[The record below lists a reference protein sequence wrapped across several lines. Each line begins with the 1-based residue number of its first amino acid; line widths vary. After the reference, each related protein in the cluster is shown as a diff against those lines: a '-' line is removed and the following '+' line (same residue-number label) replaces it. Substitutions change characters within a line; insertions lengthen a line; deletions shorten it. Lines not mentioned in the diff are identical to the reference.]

1 LSEPAP
7 AESAPPTRNTPHVTR
22 TVDTSLT
29 KPSRRGRPV
38 PWTDADTRTL
48 RLGGA
53 NAEIDARVIEVGRG
67 PSVTFLHGL
76 VGLNDH
82 WGEVIARS
90 LDSFR
95 STLFELP
102 LLDLTGA
109 DCSVQ
114 GVTDL
119 TIGFLE
125 RELPGPSV
133 LVGNS
138 FGGHVALR
146 VAIKR
151 PDLVRGLV
159 LAGSSGLFE
168 RTLVRGA
175 PVRPPREW
183 VAEKIAELFYDRSVV
198 NEDDIE
204 RAHQVLNTRQGAR
217 AMVRLSRTARRNHL
231 GDDIGKIESPT
242 LLIWGRED
250 VVTPPSAAQ
259 GFLDL
264 MPNSRIVWAE
274 KCGHTP
280 MLEAPDLFAESLQA
294 FVVELEGDASGEG

>member
-1 LSEPAP
+1 MPPDVSQTANSQRDVARSPAGGRDLP
-7 AESAPPTRNTPHVTR
+7 WDEADARSIRLDGA
-22 TVDTSLT
+22 
-29 KPSRRGRPV
+29 SRPI
-38 PWTDADTRTL
+38 
-48 RLGGA
+48 
-53 NAEIDARVIEVGRG
+53 EARVIECGEG
-67 PSVTFLHGL
+67 ASVVFLHGL

-82 WGEVIARS
+82 WGEVINRTPGC
-90 LDSFR
+90 FR
-95 STLFELP
+95 STLLELP
-102 LLDLTGA
+102 LLDLTGS

-119 TIGFLE
+119 TIQFLE
-125 RELPGPSV
+125 RALPGPSV

-146 VAIKR
+146 VAMMR
-151 PDLVRGLV
+151 PDLVNGLV

-183 VAEKIAELFYDRSVV
+183 VAEKIKELFYDESAV
-198 NEDDIE
+198 NEDDID

-231 GDDIGKIESPT
+231 GDDIGSITAPT

-264 MPNSRIVWAE
+264 MPNARIVWVE

-280 MLEAPDLFAESLQA
+280 MLEAPGIFAESLRA
-294 FVVELEGDASGEG
+294 FVQEISGRADGDEG